1 MMCRWWL
8 HWPLLSPVSV
18 CVIYPSQSFKDRI
31 QCVSLLNMTQ
41 HWASNNCNRIRYV
54 SWSIISYNFCIGQ
67 GHHLWFMDGKCT
79 QHMENTYCLSL
90 LCCYCLLEKYWLW
103 KNMMLLNI
111 IVPAKGLTVSHCTLT
126 FGFNHMCPICVWCWM
141 HCKCPLHLW
150 ALWVCVCRALV
161 SRWWSCR
168 CVDVICQQ
176 MFLVNAC
183 QFFIFI
189 FFFN

>member
-1 MMCRWWL
+1 MCVL
-8 HWPLLSPVSV
+8 
-18 CVIYPSQSFKDRI
+18 C
-31 QCVSLLNMTQ
+31 SLNLTQ
-41 HWASNNCNRIRYV
+41 HWGSNNCNRIRYA
-54 SWSIISYNFCIGQ
+54 SWSIISYNFCISQGQ
-67 GHHLWFMDGKCT
+67 CLWFMGDEWEIHT
-79 QHMENTYCLSL
+79 IWETPIAFISL
-90 LCCYCLLEKYWLW
+90 HCHKCLLEKYWLW